1 MQGQQKVGVTVDYY
15 TLYPLE
21 KAETLRQ
28 MDLLREADK
37 RHKLAEAK
45 AALKAARQEAKALN
59 DKAAT
64 RPMNSGK
71 EKLGWN

>member
-1 MQGQQKVGVTVDYY
+1 MDYY

-28 MDLLREADK
+28 MDLFREVEQA
-37 RHKLAEAK
+37 RKLAEAK
-45 AALKAARQEAKALN
+45 AALKVARQEAKTLKE
-59 DKAAT
+59 KAAG
-64 RPMNSGK
+64 RSIKPGK

>member
-1 MQGQQKVGVTVDYY
+1 MDYY

-28 MDLLREADK
+28 MDLFREAK
-37 RHKLAEAK
+37 QARKLAEAK
-45 AALKAARQEAKALN
+45 AALQAARKEAKNLKEKSAG
-59 DKAAT
+59 
-64 RPMNSGK
+64 RPIQPGK